1 MFSFLS
7 ILNAE
12 LLYLIK
18 NKKKYYFQSL
28 IKYIERII
36 FFVGMLLLLTNSSH
50 ALLLTFVIKAIF
62 WFILIN
68 GFYEVALRIES
79 EIRLKQFTKC
89 FNLKTSYWLIMF
101 CRMILIFIE
110 SLFMA
115 LLSIVIIM
123 PFVKIIFDI
132 SLFNVLVYICLMLF
146 QYFVFLYLFAFVAIY
161 FKRVLAVMDL
171 VESYSFFY
179 AGIVLT
185 SSSYSLFIFVIINN
199 IMAGEYK
206 LIWVLILIMLFEV
219 LIIRIGAKFISGHIR
234 K

>member
-7 ILNAE
+7 IMNAE
-12 LLYLIK
+12 FLYLIK

-28 IKYIERII
+28 IKYIERTI

-50 ALLLTFVIKAIF
+50 ALSLTFVIKAIF

-79 EIRLKQFTKC
+79 EIRLKQFAKC
-89 FNLKTSYWLIMF
+89 FNLKTSYWLILF

-110 SLFMA
+110 SLFIA

-132 SLFNVLVYICLMLF
+132 SLFNVFTYIGLILF

-171 VESYSFFY
+171 VESYTFFY
-179 AGIVLT
+179 AGIVLA
-185 SSSYSLFIFVIINN
+185 SSSYSFFIFVIINN
-199 IMAGEYK
+199 IIVGDYK
-206 LIWVLILIMLFEV
+206 LIWLLILIMSLELFV
-219 LIIRIGAKFISGHIR
+219 IWAGTKSINNYFR